1 MTATW
6 RLPRTDNAL
15 NWIGRALAGTARRL
29 AAGSTRESREP
40 RYRASQRERGAT
52 SGVRVR
58 VPTGTPLP
66 YSFASFRETSAERF
80 AVWAAAAHVSPSASW
95 PWESHPAFSAAEPG
109 FWEAYCVP
117 LHVSSQ
123 FILPAPKLP
132 LHRVVEQLLVPS
144 RERAKP
150 ALLKRVVVAQKAL
163 PGRGPKSPSPQAT
176 LGAGVPLSS
185 YYILTLPFILY
196 IVAR

>member
-117 LHVSSQ
+117 HVSSQ
-123 FILPAPKLP
+123 ICFSTPKLP

-150 ALLKRVVVAQKAL
+150 ALLKRVVAAQKAL
-163 PGRGPKSPSPQAT
+163 PGRGPKSPSPKPPWEREYPT
-176 LGAGVPLSS
+176 PFSHYLLSH
-185 YYILTLPFILY
+185 FI
-196 IVAR
+196 